1 MDELREKC
9 GMTRLGVTLGG
20 IADAAENFNLKT
32 VAIRASM
39 QTLQNEVMLPCIAHW
54 QQKHFVVVYAI
65 KNNTVYIAD
74 PAFGLIQ
81 YSRQEFM
88 AGWLNLVNSDEHSEG
103 ILLLLDT
110 TPEFYSDQDFRQEK
124 ARGLGFLWPYFRPY
138 RALFIQLF
146 IGLLIGSLILLAFPF
161 LTQALVDYGINY
173 HNLDFVYVLLAAQL
187 TLFLSQ
193 SSVELLRSWILL
205 HIGTRIN
212 IAIISDFLIK
222 LIKLPVSF
230 FDTKMIGDLLQRIQ
244 DHQRVEEFLSS
255 STLTTLFSLV
265 NLVIFGI
272 ALAWYNL
279 TIAMIF
285 VASISCYVA
294 WVLLFMKKRAALDY
308 QRFDQASKTQSSMV
322 QLING
327 MQEIKLNNSEKR
339 RRWEWERIQVKLFKV
354 SVKSLAL
361 YQYQMT
367 GANFINELKNILI
380 TFYCAKSVID
390 GQMTLGMMLSV
401 QYIIGQLNAPIAN
414 FVSFLQSMQD
424 ARISLGRLAEI
435 HDQSNESDNRP
446 MTHLLSQDQTIVI
459 ENNLC
464 FQYGRK
470 KSPKVLENLNL
481 TIPQGQVTAIVG
493 ASGSGKTTLLKLLLR
508 FYPPT
513 QGRVR
518 VGNIHLSDIN
528 MALWRQKCGVVM
540 QNGFI
545 FHDTLLRNITESE
558 SEGQID
564 KAKLNQAIEIANL
577 GELID
582 VLPNGLNTEIGANG
596 IALSGGQNQRILIAR
611 AVYKNPDYL
620 FFDEATSALDAR
632 NERVIMEN
640 LQSFYQGR
648 TVVVIAHRLSTV
660 KNADQIIVLDR
671 GKVVE
676 TGNHEQLTTLKG
688 SYYNLVKNQLEL
700 GQ

>member
-1 MDELREKC
+1 MDQLREKC
-9 GMTRLGVTLGG
+9 SITRLGVTLGG
-20 IADAAENFNLKT
+20 ISDAAENFNLKT
-32 VAIRASM
+32 VAIRASI
-39 QTLQNEVMLPCIAHW
+39 QTLQEEVLLPCIAHW
-54 QQKHFVVVYAI
+54 QQKHFVVVHAI
-65 KNNTVYIAD
+65 NQNYVYIAD
-74 PAFGLIQ
+74 PAFGLIK
-81 YSRQEFM
+81 YTRQEFM
-88 AGWLNLVNSDEHSEG
+88 AGWLNMVNPDQTAEG

-110 TPEFYSDQDFRQEK
+110 TPEFYAGDDGEQEK
-124 ARGLGFLWPYFRPY
+124 AKGLGFLWPYFRPY
-138 RALFIQLF
+138 RSLFIQLF
-146 IGLLIGSLILLAFPF
+146 LGLLVGSLILLAFPF
-161 LTQALVDYGINY
+161 MTQALVDYGINY
-173 HNLDFVYVLLAAQL
+173 HNLSFIYLLLAAQL

-193 SSVELLRSWILL
+193 TSVELLRSWILL
-205 HIGTRIN
+205 HIGARIN

-230 FDTKMIGDLLQRIQ
+230 FDTKMIGDLLQRVQ
-244 DHQRVEEFLSS
+244 DHQRVEEFLSA

-265 NLVIFGI
+265 NLLVFGI

-279 TIAMIF
+279 TIVLIF
-285 VASISCYVA
+285 VTGISLYMG
-294 WVLLFMKKRAALDY
+294 WVLLFMNKRAALDY
-308 QRFDQASKTQSSMV
+308 QRFDQASKTQSNMV

-327 MQEIKLNNSEKR
+327 MQEIKLNNSERR
-339 RRWEWERIQVKLFKV
+339 RRWEWERIQVRLFKV

-414 FVSFLQSMQD
+414 LVSFLQSMQD

-435 HDQSNESDNRP
+435 HDHNNESDSLP
-446 MTHLLSQDQTIVI
+446 TTYLLSQDQSIVI

-470 KSPKVLENLNL
+470 KSPKVLDNLNM
-481 TIPQGQVTAIVG
+481 TIPQGKVTAIVG
-493 ASGSGKTTLLKLLLR
+493 ASGSGKTTLLKLLLQ

-513 QGRVR
+513 EGKVR
-518 VGNIHLSDIN
+518 VGSIHLNEID
-528 MALWRQKCGVVM
+528 MALWRKKCGVVM

-558 SEGQID
+558 SEGLID
-564 KAKLNQAIEIANL
+564 LHRLNQAIEIANL

-582 VLPNGLNTEIGANG
+582 ALPDGLNTEIGANG
-596 IALSGGQNQRILIAR
+596 ISLSGGQNQRVLIAR

-620 FFDEATSALDAR
+620 FFDEATSALDAK
-632 NERVIMEN
+632 NERVIMEH
-640 LQSFYQGR
+640 LESFYQGR

-660 KNADQIIVLDR
+660 KNADQIVVLDK

-676 TGNHEQLTTLKG
+676 TGSHAQLTALKG
-688 SYYNLVKNQLEL
+688 AYYQLVKNQLEL